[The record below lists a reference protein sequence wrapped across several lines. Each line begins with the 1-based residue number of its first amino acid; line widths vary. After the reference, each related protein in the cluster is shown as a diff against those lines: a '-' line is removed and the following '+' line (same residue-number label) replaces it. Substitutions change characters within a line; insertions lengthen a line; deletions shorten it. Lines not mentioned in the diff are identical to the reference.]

1 MFVSIDKTAKK
12 RPTIR
17 EVAAI
22 AGVSR
27 GTVSRVLN
35 GGHWVSPAAEEAVLK
50 AIESTGYRTNQLARG
65 LATGRTGSI
74 AFLLTEPHSLLFADP
89 VFSILLR
96 GAAEA
101 LNRRNMTLN
110 LLVAST
116 KTERVNV
123 RSYVSAGHVDGVLL
137 ISSHENESLLHDLL
151 EDGVPTVACG
161 LPLGFQ
167 DIVASVSV
175 DEIQG
180 ARTMLQHLRSRGRKR
195 IAMITGPLDTP
206 GGLYRLAGYKEE
218 MGADFDESLVAYG
231 DYSLDSGVLAMSE
244 LLERHPDLDAVFC
257 ASDLMA
263 TGALTA
269 LQKSGRSVPEDV
281 SVGGFDDGGLAQ
293 TLNPPLTT
301 MRQPFD
307 KISEEMVKLLLEL
320 LDGGQP
326 KAVTLPVELI
336 EREST

>member
-1 MFVSIDKTAKK
+1 M
-12 RPTIR
+12 
-17 EVAAI
+17 
-22 AGVSR
+22 
-27 GTVSRVLN
+27 
-35 GGHWVSPAAEEAVLK
+35 
-50 AIESTGYRTNQLARG
+50 ARG

-180 ARTMLQHLRSRGRKR
+180 TRTMLQHLRSRGRKR

-218 MGADFDESLVAYG
+218 MGADFDESLDAYG